1 VVPDTVNDLPLHA
14 LAVHGA
20 VVLVPLAAVL
30 GLVFAVPQLRGWAR
44 VPLPLLAV
52 AAAASTWVATQSGEA
67 LIQAGGL
74 GAAGLG
80 GPVAEIVERH
90 EDLGKQLFLMT
101 LAYAVVAVVAAAVA
115 ERSRGGSRVLAN
127 VVTVLLGSVR
137 SQSGYRRTGSAK
149 PVRRRSGTPPA
160 TWTTRPTN
168 DQHPRQA

>member
-1 VVPDTVNDLPLHA
+1 VVPDTVGDLPLHA

-44 VPLPLLAV
+44 VPLPLLSV

-67 LIQAGGL
+67 LMRAGGL

-80 GPVAEIVERH
+80 GRVAEIVERH

-101 LAYAVVAVVAAAVA
+101 VAYAVVAVVAAAIA
-115 ERSRGGSRVLAN
+115 GRTGGGSRVPMN
-127 VVTVLLGSVR
+127 VVTVLLLIGAVAVGVQTYRVGDAGSEAVWNP
-137 SQSGYRRTGSAK
+137 TGNVEYS
-149 PVRRRSGTPPA
+149 T
-160 TWTTRPTN
+160 
-168 DQHPRQA
+168 D